1 MKTWGNEFGTPRMA
15 AKRGTQTRS
24 TRFRLALQR
33 MVGDDPDLEL
43 NQFIYLPRW
52 SFRSNSLRSNIP
64 DRLDPTEPEF
74 KPEDGNSRV
83 NDVRSEVTRDTAS
96 ILHGFIQEDEGMPEI
111 TRTSASV
118 AQSFATE
125 NEGIAVNLIESN
137 AAQYLNGPAL
147 YLLVIGLMMAAFLL
161 MIDSTILVT
170 VG

>member
-1 MKTWGNEFGTPRMA
+1 MPRMA

-24 TRFRLALQR
+24 ARFRLALQR

-74 KPEDGNSRV
+74 QPEDGNSGLS
-83 NDVRSEVTRDTAS
+83 DVRSDVTRNPAS
-96 ILHGFIQEDEGMPEI
+96 IGHDFVQEDEEMPEI
-111 TRTSASV
+111 KRTSASV
-118 AQSFATE
+118 AQSFAPE
-125 NEGIAVNLIESN
+125 NEEIVVNPIESN
-137 AAQYLNGPAL
+137 TAQYLNGPAL